1 MMKRF
6 FYMLVCLLMAA
17 TTGLF
22 TSCSGEEE
30 EEVIDDQTIAQY
42 TKDIVG
48 TWLMDG
54 TQEYWRFDAQGSGSI
69 GYGENWDQAEDVNE
83 GEGNNFEWYF
93 KSNGLMVI
101 YAVGGD
107 YNDPEPDAPYSIK
120 SITST
125 KMTWVTSAGYTQTLT
140 RKK

>member
-30 EEVIDDQTIAQY
+30 EDVIDDQTIAQY

-83 GEGNNFEWYF
+83 GEGNDFEWYF

-125 KMTWVTSAGYTQTLT
+125 KMTWVTSTGYTQTLT